1 MAREPSYP
9 KDAPVTPAK
18 GDAAPSPKPT
28 PRPEPRSDKGAAEN
42 KGDSKRTKHLM
53 AGAAIGIGSAAI
65 VAALLYANRK
75 RDRS

>member
-9 KDAPVTPAK
+9 KDAPVAPAK
-18 GDAAPSPKPT
+18 GAAAATSRPAAK
-28 PRPEPRSDKGAAEN
+28 PRPADESESRS
-42 KGDSKRTKHLM
+42 GDSKRTKHLV

-75 RDRS
+75 SRDRS